1 MGHGHFARPSGRD
14 RARLDRL
21 PVLCITFES
30 RTIWEMACSCALTTR
45 GSVCSVSSG
54 PTGNPKSKA
63 SSRACSWV
71 REYKSWLLPGL
82 EYHNRLFANG
92 RTVWSL
98 ELSLVLLVCVLLT
111 IMAILW
117 RVRLGGWLPR
127 KKVNEH

>member
-1 MGHGHFARPSGRD
+1 MRVDDARLCLFSELGSDWKPKVEGLQP
-14 RARLDRL
+14 RAR
-21 PVLCITFES
+21 
-30 RTIWEMACSCALTTR
+30 
-45 GSVCSVSSG
+45 
-54 PTGNPKSKA
+54 
-63 SSRACSWV
+63 SWV